1 MANEQPPKFIRVG
14 GRVYE
19 RLAEDSEETH
29 PVLRVVQDLEARLGG
44 KWSGKNFRM
53 GPFDKLTE
61 LSDAILEVYQTF
73 RRYGFTPSY
82 TRPNPPW
89 IDHYFSL
96 GPNIVV
102 MHQIGYHGASQ
113 VVLEI
118 VNADAELIEASVH
131 YGSKFIRVGGHV
143 YERVAVDLG
152 SLDKFT
158 WAYIDTALWSSHD
171 ESDEYGGDPMDE
183 NYDAN
188 DIAPETLKEM
198 TADCKKFQEENEEA
212 IDSAEVSSRSSNDE
226 RAGHDFWLTR
236 NGHGAGFWDGDWS
249 EPQAEQLTEAS
260 EAFGEYGLYI
270 GDDGMIYGSGG

>member
-1 MANEQPPKFIRVG
+1 MANKQPPKLIRVSG
-14 GRVYE
+14 HVYE

-29 PVLRVVQDLEARLGG
+29 PVLRVVQGLEARLGG

-61 LSDAILEVYQTF
+61 LSDAILEVYQAF

-131 YGSKFIRVGGHV
+131 YGSKFIRVGGRV
-143 YERVAVDLG
+143 YERIAVDLR

-158 WAYIDTALWSSHD
+158 WSYIDQAIGWLSH
-171 ESDEYGGDPMDE
+171 DE

-198 TADCKKFQEENEEA
+198 VADCKKFQEENEEA
-212 IDSAEVSSRSSNDE
+212 IDSAEVEGRHSNE
-226 RAGHDFWLTR
+226 VLAGHDFWLTR
-236 NGHGAGFWDGDWS
+236 NGHGAGFWDGGWS

-260 EAFGEYGLYI
+260 EAFGEYDLYV